1 MYVPTGPG
9 KGRQYG
15 WSHGRPFL
23 NLEAQA
29 WRELVKQSIRDQA
42 RLEGPIEVVLYHLS
56 DATGDDDI
64 DHQLVP
70 VLDALTRCGAWAD
83 DKLVERVTLARDYVD
98 GDSLDAGVYCWAWER
113 DGDCE

>member
-1 MYVPTGPG
+1 MPTGPG

-29 WRELVKQSIRDQA
+29 WRELVKQAVAGAFLS
-42 RLEGPIEVVLYHLS
+42 GPIEVVLYHLS
-56 DATGDDDI
+56 DNTGDDDI

-70 VLDALTRCGAWAD
+70 VLDALTRCKAWAD
-83 DKLVERVTLARDYVD
+83 DKWVERVTLARDWVD
-98 GDSLDAGVYCWAWER
+98 EDSLEAGVYCFAWER
-113 DGDCE
+113 DSADCD

>member
-1 MYVPTGPG
+1 MPTGPG

-29 WRELVKQSIRDQA
+29 WRELVKQSLSDQA
-42 RLEGPIEVVLYHLS
+42 RLGSTPIEVVLLHLS
-56 DATGDDDI
+56 DGTGDDDI

-70 VLDALTRCGAWAD
+70 ILDAITKCRWWPD
-83 DKLVERVTLARDYVD
+83 DKWVERVTLARDWVEPED
-98 GDSLDAGVYCWAWER
+98 LAAGVYVWAWER
-113 DGDCE
+113 DGSNDS